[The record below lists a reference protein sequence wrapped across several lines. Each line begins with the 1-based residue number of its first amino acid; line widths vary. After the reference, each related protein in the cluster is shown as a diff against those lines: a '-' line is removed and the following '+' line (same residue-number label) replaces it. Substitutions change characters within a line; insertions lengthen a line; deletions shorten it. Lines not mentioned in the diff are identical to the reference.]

1 MKMKIERPTMGRASA
16 QKDGC
21 LVRVFWGHD
30 IVLLAWNLERDAAA
44 FDGVFIF
51 REDHSLTEEPI
62 RERFQWSDY
71 SPVPARN
78 SRYRIR
84 FAFEGSPP
92 VDVAVD
98 VCIPPWE
105 QLRHAVFF
113 NRGVAG
119 SQAYA
124 KRFGKESGA
133 SSSEDDES
141 EKQKWLARHLETALL
156 RFVEQADSKSC
167 ALHVCAYEFTFAPF
181 LQALKEA
188 IARGVNVRVILDH
201 KSSKGVPKSTTADAL
216 AAIEANA
223 FPVEHL
229 VFRTNPA
236 SAISHN
242 KFIVFVRDGM
252 PVSLW
257 TGSTN
262 FTPGGIYGQLNAAH
276 WIKDPGNRVYL
287 C

>member
-1 MKMKIERPTMGRASA
+1 MQGQLTLARKEAEEQAGR
-16 QKDGC
+16 
-21 LVRVFWGHD
+21 VEV
-30 IVLLAWNLERDAAA
+30 
-44 FDGVFIF
+44 
-51 REDHSLTEEPI
+51 LTEHG
-62 RERFQWSDY
+62 QKS
-71 SPVPARN
+71 S
-78 SRYRIR
+78 
-84 FAFEGSPP
+84 
-92 VDVAVD
+92 
-98 VCIPPWE
+98 
-105 QLRHAVFF
+105 
-113 NRGVAG
+113 
-119 SQAYA
+119 A
-124 KRFGKESGA
+124 KIAE
-133 SSSEDDES
+133 
-141 EKQKWLARHLETALL
+141 LE
-156 RFVEQADSKSC
+156 
-167 ALHVCAYEFTFAPF
+167 
-181 LQALKEA
+181 QALKEA